1 MLLRDFAINFG
12 VVSDKARKFSE
23 DIFYYEQRIV
33 SVIPDQKEPAI
44 MTLSEVQRLAQN
56 VCDIFRIIIY
66 LFDQFRPWTLYFDI
80 LF

>member
-44 MTLSEVQRLAQN
+44 MTLSEVQKLAQN
-56 VCDIFRIIIY
+56 VCDIFWIII
-66 LFDQFRPWTLYFDI
+66 
-80 LF
+80 